1 MLSLLLV
8 LIFLGPGF
16 RLCAQPEQI
25 SFQRLTDEEGLPN
38 NGVRKVI
45 QARDGMMW
53 IACINGLATYD
64 GYDVVTFRHEPTD
77 STTISGNVLLN
88 LYEDSKGRLWVS
100 SYGHGIN
107 LSNPSKTSY
116 RFLRWENDTI
126 VHHELNIAE
135 IAEDRNGYMWLATNE
150 GLVILREENNSFIRL
165 DSSDIVSDQHCGFP
179 INVTALMTG
188 KDSTMYVGT
197 SNGMFRIDAQ
207 NKQVNCPDDFQ
218 GLPQNAINMIGYDRM
233 GRLWVSCINEKDRLY
248 YESSPGHFSVFNGI
262 PFDTAF
268 RSAEFI
274 FDHDNRIWVTVFGD
288 QAYGYDFSD
297 STLFFQSKYTNDINY
312 ERYFRPPFVDKSG
325 MVWLL
330 GEGLYKYAYPKGF
343 HHYEHPYDFNQS
355 NRAIHVTEDFYYFSY
370 REMGLVRVDRKNFH
384 TVFMSS
390 DENADEFI
398 PEDHIVELVALRN
411 GHTLLVCFGRI
422 VVLDKENKILSN
434 HEVIGT
440 NRSAMEDSKGRI
452 WMGGIAGLHLFSE
465 DSGVMK
471 TYKLPTV
478 MNDARNFVQVI
489 VEDANGLI
497 WFGSGNKGMGRLNPE
512 TGELRNFLPRFGD
525 TTSLPSTSVNDIL
538 IDRKGII
545 WLATDNGFTRFDPA
559 AEKMR
564 TYNHRHGL
572 SSDYICSLVLDDQ
585 DVLWMSTQS
594 GVSSFDI
601 ARHSIVNY
609 GREDG
614 LINAGYYD
622 RSKEYSSDGIIY
634 FGGKNGVDFFDPH
647 ELRINASAPILRLI
661 SFNTINHGKSES
673 HLGADTYH
681 LSYNDD
687 LVEIKFTGI
696 HYSDQENIRYMYRL
710 EPLHKEWVELGN
722 QRSVLFSNLKPGNY
736 IFHVKAS
743 TPDEIWSAQDL
754 IIPIYVAPPFYQT
767 AWFRILVLMLMGST
781 IFWYIKYRETMAE
794 NRQKKESEISRQI
807 MELEKRALQAQMNP
821 HFIYN
826 SMNSIQQFIIVHDTE
841 GAMKYLTRFSRI
853 LRTVLNMSAQSR
865 IPLYE
870 EIKLIEDYLEL
881 ENMRFPNKFTYEI
894 KVAPELNI
902 HSAEI
907 PPFFIQPQ
915 VENAIRHGLL
925 KKSTPG
931 HLSVDVNTDGEHL
944 LITVEDNGIGREA
957 SQKMKYAES
966 KTHVSKGLSIVE
978 ERLRHLHNTNGHQP
992 FKITDMYD
1000 RLHQPLG
1007 TRVEIT
1013 LPMD

>member
-8 LIFLGPGF
+8 LIFLGQSMSL
-16 RLCAQPEQI
+16 RAQPEQI
-25 SFQRLTDEEGLPN
+25 SFSRFTDEDGLPN
-38 NGVRKVI
+38 NSVRKVI
-45 QARDGMMW
+45 QARDGMLW
-53 IACINGLATYD
+53 IASANELATFD
-64 GYDVVTFRHEPTD
+64 GYDVVTYRHEPTD
-77 STTISGNVLLN
+77 STTLSGKFLLN

-100 SYGHGIN
+100 SYGHGVN
-107 LSNPSKTSY
+107 LSNPSKTAY
-116 RFLRWENDTI
+116 RFLRWVNDTI
-126 VHHELNIAE
+126 AHHTMNIAE
-135 IAEDRNGYMWLATNE
+135 IAEDGNGFMWLATNE
-150 GLVILREENNSFIRL
+150 GLVILREEHNSFIRL
-165 DSSDIVSDQHCGFP
+165 DSTDIVSDQHCEFP
-179 INVTALMTG
+179 VDVTTLLTG

-197 SNGMFRIDAQ
+197 GKGMYRIDAK
-207 NKQVNCPDDFQ
+207 NKRVNCPDDFV
-218 GLPQNAINMIGYDRM
+218 GLPQNAINMIGHDRA
-233 GRLWVSCINEKDRLY
+233 GRLWVSCIDRKDRLY
-248 YESSPGHFSVFNGI
+248 YESSPGHFTVFRGI
-262 PFDTAF
+262 PFDTTF
-268 RSAEFI
+268 REAEFV
-274 FDHDNRIWVTVFGD
+274 FDHDNRIWVTIFGD
-288 QAYGYDFSD
+288 QAYGYDFRD
-297 STLFFQSKYTNDINY
+297 STLFFQSKFTNDINY
-312 ERYFRPPFVDKSG
+312 ERFFRTPFVDKSG

-343 HHYEHPYDFNQS
+343 HHYEHPYNFHQS
-355 NRAIHVTEDFYYFSY
+355 NRTIHVNEDFYYFSY
-370 REMGLVRVDRKNFH
+370 REKGLVRVDRKNFQ
-384 TVFMSS
+384 TVLMSS
-390 DENADEFI
+390 EENADEFI
-398 PEDHIVELVALRN
+398 PENHIVELVALRN

-422 VVLDKENKILSN
+422 VVLDTENKMIRN

-465 DSGVMK
+465 DSGVVK
-471 TYKLPTV
+471 TYKLPSF
-478 MNDARNFVQVI
+478 MNDGRNFVQVM

-497 WFGSGNKGMGRLNPE
+497 WFGSDNKGMGRLNPE
-512 TGELRNFLPRFGD
+512 TGELRNFLPLYGD
-525 TTSLPSTSVNDIL
+525 TTSLPSSSVNDIL
-538 IDRKGII
+538 IDRKGMF
-545 WLATDNGFTRFDPA
+545 WLATDNGFARFDPA
-559 AEKMR
+559 TERMH

-572 SSDYICSLVLDDQ
+572 KSDYVCSLVLDDQ
-585 DVLWMSTQS
+585 DVLWMATQS

-601 ARHSIVNY
+601 TQHSIVNY
-609 GREDG
+609 GLEDG

-622 RSKEYSSDGIIY
+622 RAKEYSSNGIIY

-647 ELRINASAPILRLI
+647 ELRNNASAPMLRLI
-661 SFNTINHGKSES
+661 SFNTIRQGKSES
-673 HLGADTYH
+673 HLAADTYH

-687 LVEIKFTGI
+687 LIEIKFSGM
-696 HYSDQENIRYMYRL
+696 HYTDQENIRYMYRL
-710 EPLHKEWVELGN
+710 EPLHEEWVELGN
-722 QRSVLFSNLKPGNY
+722 QRSVLFSNLKPGKY

-743 TPDEIWSAQDL
+743 TPDGIWSVQDL
-754 IIPIYVAPPFYQT
+754 IIPIFVAPPFYLT
-767 AWFRILVLMLMGST
+767 HWFRILLISMLVVA
-781 IFWYIKYRETMAE
+781 IYWYIKYREKLVE
-794 NRQKKESEISRQI
+794 NRQRKESDISRQI

-870 EIKLIEDYLEL
+870 EINLIEDYLEL
-881 ENMRFPNKFTYEI
+881 ENMRFPDKFTYEI

-925 KKSTPG
+925 KKTTPG
-931 HLSVDVNTDGEHL
+931 HLCVEIKTDGDQL
-944 LITVEDNGIGREA
+944 FITVEDNGIGREA

-978 ERLRHLHNTNGHQP
+978 ERLRHLQNTNGHQP
-992 FKITDMYD
+992 FKITDLYD